1 MAGEQVVA
9 VGCHKLEDAA
19 SAALVKSLKDLLA

>member
-1 MAGEQVVA
+1 VVA